1 MKEQRK
7 SWTNLILAILPP
19 LSTIAMT
26 VVAYFA
32 AFMGSYILL
41 GSNEDLETD
50 KLGVHVPLF
59 MLIRNLLMLIAFSYW
74 YYIFFLR
81 KKEPDVFEN
90 IKDSIRSV
98 KKTAFYALIIDG
110 GYIIQFIVTHI
121 LRLLTAILPEFMAD
135 YNTEVGSLIHGEV
148 SIITLIYV
156 ILLAPIAE
164 ELLFRGLTQ
173 KYAERAIG
181 ALPSIFFQAA
191 IFGIYHMNL
200 VQGIYAFIFGL
211 LLGFI
216 ARKSKALFPC
226 ILLHMVINLSA
237 YLIP

>member
-59 MLIRNLLMLIAFSYW
+59 MLIRNFLMLIAFSYW

-81 KKEPDVFEN
+81 KKEQDVFEN

-98 KKTAFYALIIDG
+98 KK
-110 GYIIQFIVTHI
+110 
-121 LRLLTAILPEFMAD
+121 
-135 YNTEVGSLIHGEV
+135 HGEV

-181 ALPSIFFQAA
+181 ALPAIFFQAA